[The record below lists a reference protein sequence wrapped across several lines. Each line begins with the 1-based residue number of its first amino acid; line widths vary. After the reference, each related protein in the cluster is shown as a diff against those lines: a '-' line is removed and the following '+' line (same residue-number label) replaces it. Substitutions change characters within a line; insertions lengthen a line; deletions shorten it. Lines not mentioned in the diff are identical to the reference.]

1 VRVFAGV
8 PYRQGPPNDSGVLEN
23 GDAQTFLLKFPTLKP
38 TLLQAYSNTQ
48 SSPAFQ
54 WSQNAVASCHWG
66 TWGTCPP
73 RLWLI
78 RRVREKGPQFSLHNF
93 TKYRHSSPNFGKNY
107 PEDSFY

>member
-1 VRVFAGV
+1 MQWRRAIEA
-8 PYRQGPPNDSGVLEN
+8 LE
-23 GDAQTFLLKFPTLKP
+23 AR
-38 TLLQAYSNTQ
+38 A
-48 SSPAFQ
+48 
-54 WSQNAVASCHWG
+54 
-66 TWGTCPP
+66 PP